1 MSKMT
6 DYHANMVNK
15 FYHTFVEAQKT
26 GNFTALEQLKSFK
39 DVKVGNDSMNYK
51 KMNETFLY

>member
-1 MSKMT
+1 MT